1 MDGWLDKCWETWR
14 KQKLKSN
21 ILLLAFSVS
30 VTSLVVQE
38 LVG

>member
-1 MDGWLDKCWETWR
+1 MDGWLDKYWETWR

-21 ILLLAFSVS
+21 MLLLAFSVS

-38 LVG
+38 LEG